1 MGSEEPS
8 TWGAVFD
15 DEVVKVTSRRAIK
28 EQVKENLVGL
38 ALSGGGIRSAT
49 FGLGVLEGL
58 KPLGLLKKIDY
69 LSTVS
74 GGGYIG
80 AWLSANCKRAAERKA
95 APEKA
100 PTDLADKA
108 AYERASVDWLDES
121 ANWRDSIAHLRR
133 YSNYLSPQV
142 GFFSADTWSLAAIW
156 VRNTLLVQLTVIL
169 AIAVAL
175 LVPRPLFEI
184 FQVWPHV
191 GNWRWKTVVLFV
203 VAVAGIAGNQ
213 LRHNRDGGVPFL
225 RSTSWPPGLAA
236 AMICSGAAVGLG
248 VRFDFQPFTDGP
260 IDWKLAA
267 PISFLLVL
275 TGFCLLPAAVKLMSK
290 IWPGDDP
297 PKADQLHARLGTG
310 RGCHSDDGDRLPGC
324 SSPLGSKRRDI

>member
-8 TWGAVFD
+8 TWDAVFD

-100 PTDLADKA
+100 PADPADKA
-108 AYERASVDWLDES
+108 AYKRASVDWLDES

-133 YSNYLSPQV
+133 
-142 GFFSADTWSLAAIW
+142 
-156 VRNTLLVQLTVIL
+156 
-169 AIAVAL
+169 
-175 LVPRPLFEI
+175 
-184 FQVWPHV
+184 
-191 GNWRWKTVVLFV
+191 
-203 VAVAGIAGNQ
+203 
-213 LRHNRDGGVPFL
+213 
-225 RSTSWPPGLAA
+225 
-236 AMICSGAAVGLG
+236 
-248 VRFDFQPFTDGP
+248 
-260 IDWKLAA
+260 
-267 PISFLLVL
+267 
-275 TGFCLLPAAVKLMSK
+275 
-290 IWPGDDP
+290 
-297 PKADQLHARLGTG
+297 
-310 RGCHSDDGDRLPGC
+310 
-324 SSPLGSKRRDI
+324 